1 MKKWLFAILIGSA
14 LVLGA
19 CGSGDND
26 DGNKNN
32 NNGNNN
38 SQEENDGNANGNE
51 NNNDNNNANVD
62 TAAAEEMFKNSC
74 ASCHGDNLDDGFAPD
89 LTKIGSKYDA
99 DEIATIIKDGKGS
112 MQPQNVP
119 DDERAEIAEWL
130 ASKK

>member
-51 NNNDNNNANVD
+51 NNNDNNANVD